1 MKANNKKRRTIWIV
15 ASVAIVLTVVFAGG
29 FLVRQRARAD
39 ASLEPGQVVEA
50 FVGEL
55 SAEASASGQLLPQQE
70 AVLSIGLPG
79 RVQAVFVE
87 VGDTVQEGDVLV
99 QLESDALERAVR
111 SAEQALIIQE
121 ANLAEMT
128 KAPSDQDIEA
138 AKAAVASAQV
148 QVDDLLAGAD
158 AEDLAAAEA
167 AVASAQAQLD
177 DLLAGPSVEDL
188 AQVKAAL
195 NSALAVEAVEKL
207 RYEALDA
214 QLTVARQQLDMA
226 TVSLENAQYFYDA
239 LANDWQ
245 HKDYAPY
252 SPEAETLKDA
262 RTNYAVALARYNL
275 SAANINDSTYRAAQ
289 AQVAQARVAL
299 EALTSERTVEI
310 ASVREQLA
318 QAQATL
324 STLQETSATQLAAA
338 QSQLAQARASLTNLE
353 QGASSEQ
360 VAIVK
365 AQVAQARIALSN
377 AQARLADAQLVAP
390 FGGVV
395 TAVYLAAGEWATGP
409 AVELTDTSSLEVV
422 LDVDEVDIGL
432 ISLGQRTLVTL
443 ETWPDQEFEGEV
455 VRIAP
460 AGSTQT
466 EIVTYQVHIRLDS
479 GDRAVRT
486 GMTANAELITSER
499 DGVLLVANRAITID
513 RDESKYYVYRVDGE
527 TVSKTEVTIGQ
538 RDSRYTEVKS
548 GLQEGESV
556 IIDYAQSDFP
566 FAAGQGRGQRDRFST
581 D

>member
-1 MKANNKKRRTIWIV
+1 M
-15 ASVAIVLTVVFAGG
+15 
-29 FLVRQRARAD
+29 
-39 ASLEPGQVVEA
+39 
-50 FVGEL
+50 
-55 SAEASASGQLLPQQE
+55 
-70 AVLSIGLPG
+70 
-79 RVQAVFVE
+79 
-87 VGDTVQEGDVLV
+87 
-99 QLESDALERAVR
+99 
-111 SAEQALIIQE
+111 
-121 ANLAEMT
+121 
-128 KAPSDQDIEA
+128 EA
-138 AKAAVASAQV
+138 A
-148 QVDDLLAGAD
+148 
-158 AEDLAAAEA
+158 
-167 AVASAQAQLD
+167 
-177 DLLAGPSVEDL
+177 
-188 AQVKAAL
+188 
-195 NSALAVEAVEKL
+195 EKL

-252 SPEAETLKDA
+252 SPEAETLDDA

-310 ASVREQLA
+310 AGAREQLA
-318 QAQATL
+318 QAKATL

-338 QSQLAQARASLTNLE
+338 QSQLAQAKANLTNLR
-353 QGASSEQ
+353 QGAAAEQ

-365 AQVAQARIALSN
+365 AQVAQARIALAN
-377 AQARLADAQLVAP
+377 AQARLEDAQLVAP
-390 FGGVV
+390 FDGVV

-460 AGSTQT
+460 TGNTQT

-479 GDRAVRT
+479 GDHPVRT

-499 DGVLLVANRAITID
+499 DGVLLVANRAITVD
-513 RDESKYYVYRVDGE
+513 RDESKYYVHRVDGE
-527 TVSKTEVTIGQ
+527 NISKTEVTIGL
-538 RDSRYTEVKS
+538 RDSRYTEVTS
-548 GLQEGESV
+548 GLREGDSV
-556 IIDYAQSDFP
+556 VIDYAQSDFP
-566 FAAGQGRGQRDRFST
+566 FGPGSGQGPRSRFST